1 MMTENVKYNLIKSI
15 VFFLLFLVFQAL
27 GPHIKVLGVTP
38 NVMFLLILVAAL
50 VEHTTYANLVYAIVF
65 GSFFD
70 VYNGRIFGI
79 YTVLFVVLSFLA
91 GELYHKYFEDMTAI
105 QLLCIVVSCFLYSF
119 VICIFFVF
127 RDNSFWPL
135 FIRTSLPEFAY
146 NSLAGIVLFFGYRAI
161 SQKRSRR
168 RRMRYFS

>member
-1 MMTENVKYNLIKSI
+1 MMTGNVKYNLIKSI
-15 VFFLLFLVFQAL
+15 VFFLLFLFFQVI
-27 GPHIKVLGVTP
+27 GPHIKILGVTP
-38 NVMFLLILVAAL
+38 NVMFLLVLIAAL
-50 VEHTTYANLVYAIVF
+50 LENTTYANLIYAIVF

-91 GELYHKYFEDMTAI
+91 GELYHKYFEDMTAVQI
-105 QLLCIVVSCFLYSF
+105 LFIVVASFLYSF

-135 FIRTSLPEFAY
+135 FTRTSLPEFVY
-146 NSLAGIVLFFGYRAI
+146 HSLAGILLFFGYRAI
-161 SQKRSRR
+161 LQRSGRK